1 MKKEYVLIS
10 YVRDGDSCEGN
21 EVARFDSEE
30 EALKALPTK
39 EDIAQKIREENRSAT
54 IKMTSKSF
62 QDTVW
67 GYEIQLETYDDDG
80 DPIDVDTIE
89 ASECGVWEALGK

>member
-1 MKKEYVLIS
+1 MKNYVLIS
-10 YVRDGDSCEGN
+10 YVRDGDSCDGN

-39 EDIAQKIREENRSAT
+39 EEIAQKIREESNSST
-54 IKMTSKSF
+54 IKMTSRNF
-62 QDTVW
+62 QNTVW
-67 GYEIQLETYDDDG
+67 GYEIQQETYDDDG
-80 DPIDVDTIE
+80 DPIGVDTIE